1 MRTTLVR
8 TVLAGLLLVVAAM
21 SARGQDL
28 DKPLLLVAS
37 HDLQGP
43 YHHTAVLVVP
53 MQGRHVGFIL
63 NRATEM
69 TMGKLFPDHPPSAK
83 VTDPVFLGGPE
94 GVNAIFAMVPRDP
107 GEGAV
112 HLFGDV
118 FVTVQARIV
127 DQIIEQTPN
136 DARYFA
142 GFVGWQPGELAE
154 ELGKGWW
161 YAAEPDKDTVFDRH
175 PDELWDSLVRRLG
188 KRPPPPEGMRAT

>member
-8 TVLAGLLLVVAAM
+8 NVLAGLLLVVAAM
-21 SARGQDL
+21 AARGQDL

-37 HDLQGP
+37 HNLQGP
-43 YHHTAVLVVP
+43 YRHTAVLVVP
-53 MQGRHVGFIL
+53 IEGRHVGFIL

-69 TMGKLFPDHPPSAK
+69 TMGKLFPDHAPSAK

-94 GVNAIFAMVPRDP
+94 SVDAIFAMVARDP
-107 GEGAV
+107 GTGAV

-118 FVTVQARIV
+118 FVTAQARTV
-127 DQIIEQTPN
+127 DEIIEQTPN

-154 ELGKGWW
+154 ELEKGYW

-175 PDELWDSLVRRLG
+175 PDELWDALVKRLG